1 MSHQID
7 VETIIKNYLVENGYD
22 GLVDPD
28 HECACLVA
36 DLAPC
41 RSTYGDSA
49 TVVECIAGHRVA
61 IQPGSCAE
69 HGAACSWHVVAGKRP
84 RQKPTEAAES

>member
-7 VETIIKNYLVENGYD
+7 VETIVKNYLVEHGYD

-28 HECACLVA
+28 HECACLVS

-41 RSTYGDSA
+41 QRFHGYSD
-49 TVVECIAGHRVA
+49 TVVECIAGHLVTKL
-61 IQPGSCAE
+61 PGSCDV
-69 HGAACSWHVVAGKRP
+69 HGDRCTWHIVAGR
-84 RQKPTEAAES
+84 RTSPTQPETGS